1 MAASGHRPQKKKK
14 KKTAKPRGTKISHS
28 FAEKLR
34 HAETWGFNLELNSVH
49 QKKRLSRSRPMQFL
63 LHAGRK
69 EVRKTSNCAG
79 CDRFSCVWWA
89 SKSSTGEPPYGP
101 TVNVGH
107 HCQRVRSCRI
117 SPSKSFI
124 CLSCLVSGGGGY
136 GPLHSTTLGF
146 NRIVQTRWTTDSTV
160 QTQRQNRFG
169 ARTKA
174 P

>member
-1 MAASGHRPQKKKK
+1 MKNDCARLARPRGGWRRLPVATAPSKN

-34 HAETWGFNLELNSVH
+34 HAETWGFNHELNSVH

-89 SKSSTGEPPYGP
+89 SKSSQPVSPRMVQPSMLGTI
-101 TVNVGH
+101 VNGFEAVEFH
-107 HCQRVRSCRI
+107 PANHSYAW
-117 SPSKSFI
+117 
-124 CLSCLVSGGGGY
+124 LVLY
-136 GPLHSTTLGF
+136 QAVADMDLC
-146 NRIVQTRWTTDSTV
+146 
-160 QTQRQNRFG
+160 TQRLWVS
-169 ARTKA
+169 TE
-174 P
+174 